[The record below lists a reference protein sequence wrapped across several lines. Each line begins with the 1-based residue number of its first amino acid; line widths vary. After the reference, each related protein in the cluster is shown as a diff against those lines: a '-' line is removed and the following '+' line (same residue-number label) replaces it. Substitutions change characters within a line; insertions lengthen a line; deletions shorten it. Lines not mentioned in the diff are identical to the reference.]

1 MTCTVSGLHMGLRGF
16 RPDHRKGNDPDETE
30 GRNIAHAQAN
40 GLARMQAA
48 MARHPTRLTPRA
60 GGV

>member
-1 MTCTVSGLHMGLRGF
+1 MGLRGF